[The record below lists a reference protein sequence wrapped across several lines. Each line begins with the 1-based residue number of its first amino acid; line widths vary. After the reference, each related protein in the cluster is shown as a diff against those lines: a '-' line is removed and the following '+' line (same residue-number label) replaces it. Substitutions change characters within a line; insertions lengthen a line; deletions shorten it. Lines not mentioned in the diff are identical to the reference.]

1 MPLSAFVV
9 KGEALTPA
17 NATLMT
23 LIIWGICLGVFAG
36 ACWSVLHRR
45 VAGAPVRAMLALEA
59 FEEAKALTLEE
70 LGLPPPL
77 ACPPRAAKKQRPE
90 GACQNRDRQRRERAL
105 LPSRGAALPRRHSL
119 RGKGKSCYFSPFH
132 GRALPGAG
140 SFTRVP
146 CSLGADHGKITF
158 LTTSKGR
165 LTKKRQPPPLLQTQG
180 ACNLTTQRIRD
191 II

>member
-70 LGLPPPL
+70 LGLSPRSLAHRALQKNSALKALVKTVTDQEGTVRYFLPEELRYRAAIRYEVKGNPAISLLFTGVLCLALGLLLVFLVPL
-77 ACPPRAAKKQRPE
+77 ALTMAK
-90 GACQNRDRQRRERAL
+90 
-105 LPSRGAALPRRHSL
+105 SL
-119 RGKGKSCYFSPFH
+119 S
-132 GRALPGAG
+132 
-140 SFTRVP
+140 
-146 CSLGADHGKITF
+146 
-158 LTTSKGR
+158 
-165 LTKKRQPPPLLQTQG
+165 
-180 ACNLTTQRIRD
+180 
-191 II
+191 